1 MYSIEISPTITS
13 CCPDVVLGIL
23 QCHVSV
29 YPKDATFTAIFQQKI
44 AELADTEL
52 SQANKRPNIQSTR
65 KAYKALGKD
74 PNRYRCSAEAM
85 CRRIAKERGLYD
97 INNIVDITNYL
108 SIASGYSMGTYDIEK
123 IKGNVIWKRAEEG
136 TAYQGIGKD
145 VLNIAYLPVLFDDL
159 GAFGNPTSDSMRT
172 MVTEDTKEII
182 MLFYCFD
189 GGADLEMWLQ
199 QAQTLLQQ
207 HANATN
213 IQTKIL
219 RP

>member
-1 MYSIEISPTITS
+1 MHSIKISQTITE
-13 CCPDVVLGIL
+13 CCQNVVLGLL
-23 QCHVSV
+23 QCHVDV
-29 YPKDATFTAIFQQKI
+29 YPKDAEFTALFQDKI

-52 SQANKRPNIQSTR
+52 SQANKRDAIQSTR

-97 INNIVDITNYL
+97 INNIVDITNFL

-123 IKGNVIWKRAEEG
+123 IKGNIVWKRAEEG

-159 GAFGNPTSDSMRT
+159 GAFGNPTSDSLRT
-172 MVTEDTKEII
+172 MVTEDTKEILMI
-182 MLFYCFD
+182 FYCFD
-189 GGADLEMWLQ
+189 GAETLDMWMQ
-199 QAQTLLQQ
+199 QAETLLKN
-207 HANATN
+207 HANATDFE
-213 IQTKIL
+213 TKIL
-219 RP
+219 LP